1 VLGPILF
8 LILIRDINSVA
19 ERNTV
24 MKKFAD
30 DTKAGRAVVGQAD
43 VDEMQRTLDR

>member
-8 LILIRDINSVA
+8 LISIRDIDNVA
-19 ERNTV
+19 ARNTV

-30 DTKAGRAVVGQAD
+30 DMKAGRAVGGQAD
-43 VDEMQRTLDR
+43 VDEMQP